1 MSNLTVRALRVVLA
15 AMFVGMLLGQVVALP
30 WLAHVMAVDYPEVAH
45 IKVPMLV
52 VAILTVACGQTFVV
66 CVWRL
71 LDMVQRDS
79 IFSERAFTWVDRM
92 IAAITAA
99 CALVLG
105 VFVYMTFVLQW
116 QQPGL
121 ALVELASVV
130 GGLSL
135 VLLLVVMRGLLRK
148 ATTLQTDME
157 EVI

>member
-71 LDMVQRDS
+71 LELVQRDS

>member
-15 AMFVGMLLGQVVALP
+15 VMFLGMLLGQVIALP

-45 IKVPMLV
+45 IRVPMLV
-52 VAILTVACGQTFVV
+52 VSILAVACGQAVVV

-71 LDMVQRDS
+71 LRMVQRDS
-79 IFSERAFTWVDRM
+79 IFAEQAFAWVDRM
-92 IAAITAA
+92 IVAILVA
-99 CALVLG
+99 CALTAG

-121 ALVELASVV
+121 AVVELSAVA
-130 GGLSL
+130 GGLSM

-148 ATTLQTDME
+148 ATTLQTDMA

>member
-1 MSNLTVRALRVVLA
+1 MSDLTVRVLRVVLA
-15 AMFVGMLLGQVVALP
+15 VMFVAMLLGQVIALP
-30 WLAHVMAVDYPEVAH
+30 WLAHVMAADYPEVAH

-52 VAILTVACGQTFVV
+52 VAIVTIACGQAFVV

-71 LDMVQRDS
+71 LGMVQRDS
-79 IFSERAFTWVDRM
+79 IFAEQAFAWVDRM
-92 IAAITAA
+92 IAAILVA

-105 VFVYMTFVLQW
+105 VFVYMSFVLQW

-130 GGLSL
+130 GGLFL

-148 ATTLQTDME
+148 ATTLQADMA

>member
-1 MSNLTVRALRVVLA
+1 MSDLTVRALRVVLA
-15 AMFVGMLLGQVVALP
+15 VMFVAMLLGQVIVLP

-52 VAILTVACGQTFVV
+52 TAIVTVACGQAFVA

-71 LDMVQRDS
+71 LEMVQRDS
-79 IFSERAFTWVDRM
+79 IFSERAFAWVDRM
-92 IAAITAA
+92 IAAILAA
-99 CALVLG
+99 CVLVLG
-105 VFVYMTFVLQW
+105 VFVYMSFVLQW

-148 ATTLQTDME
+148 ATTLQTDMAA
-157 EVI
+157 VI

>member
-1 MSNLTVRALRVVLA
+1 MSDLTVRALRVVLA
-15 AMFVGMLLGQVVALP
+15 VMFVGMLLGQFVALP
-30 WLAHVMAVDYPEVAH
+30 WLAHVLSLDYPEVAH

-52 VAILTVACGQTFVV
+52 VSLLAIACGQAVVV

-71 LDMVQRDS
+71 LRMVQRDS
-79 IFSERAFTWVDRM
+79 IFAEQAFAWVDRM
-92 IAAITAA
+92 IAAILAA

-121 ALVELASVV
+121 AFTELASVV

-148 ATTLQTDME
+148 ATTLQTDMA